1 MAKRSSRKVRAGDQ
15 DDARVA
21 GGPGEQAGGSSSETG
36 WYLDSEGRLCYGQE
50 CLIIRETPDGLAFE
64 LDPSTCSPETR
75 ERLIAAAVK
84 GARLD
89 FV

>member
-1 MAKRSSRKVRAGDQ
+1 MAKRSSRKVSAGDQ
-15 DDARVA
+15 ADARVA
-21 GGPGEQAGGSSSETG
+21 GGSGEQTSGSPPTG
-36 WYLDSEGRLCYGQE
+36 WYLDDKGQLCYGQE

-64 LDPSTCSPETR
+64 LDPSTCSSETR